1 MPEKTIIAPSI
12 FLAEKLS
19 PFMNKNEKQENKR
32 GAVCFSIAA
41 FEPSVTERPTY
52 VKP

>member
-1 MPEKTIIAPSI
+1 MPEKPIIAPGI

-19 PFMNKNEKQENKR
+19 TFMNKNEKQENKR

-41 FEPSVTERPTY
+41 FEPAVTERPTY

>member
-1 MPEKTIIAPSI
+1 MPEKPIIVPSI

-32 GAVCFSIAA
+32 GAVCFSIVA
-41 FEPSVTERPTY
+41 FEPSVTERPAY